1 MNVPDTPHHPWADR
15 LRTVHA
21 GPDALPH
28 APDWLGMNPASEAEI
43 LQQEERLGR
52 RLPPSYR
59 GFLQV
64 SNGWDEQS
72 ITSLHLLPITE
83 VGWTRDVDPR
93 LAHSWG
99 PPPDSPIPELPGDY
113 FFDYDAPQ
121 DPDYFEVGDYL
132 PHTLYI
138 SENVEGGVYLL
149 NPHIVTSGNEW
160 EAWYLDA
167 AYMLGAIRFRS
178 FWHLMEDA
186 FRHYTS

>member
-1 MNVPDTPHHPWADR
+1 VNVRDTPHHPWADR
-15 LRTVHA
+15 LRTVYA

-28 APDWLGMNPASEAEI
+28 PPDRLGVNPASEAEI

-64 SNGWDEQS
+64 SNGRDEHS

-83 VGWTRDVDPR
+83 VGWTRDVDPH

-99 PPPDSPIPELPGDY
+99 SPPGSPIPELPDDY

-132 PHTLYI
+132 PHTLHI
-138 SENVEGGVYLL
+138 SENVEGGVHLL

-167 AYMLGAIRFRS
+167 TYMLGAIRFRS
-178 FWHLMEDA
+178 FGHLMEGV
-186 FRHYTS
+186 SS